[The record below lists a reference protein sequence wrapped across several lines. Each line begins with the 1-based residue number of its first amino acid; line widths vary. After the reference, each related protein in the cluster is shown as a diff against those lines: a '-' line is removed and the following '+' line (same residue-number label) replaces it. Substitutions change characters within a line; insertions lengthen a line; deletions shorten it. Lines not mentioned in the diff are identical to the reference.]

1 MSRAILVA
9 RMSGG
14 DLVIHTIPET
24 TRAEISDKI
33 VGGTSPTP
41 YFYIMTTLSCVVA
54 TYGLLSDSTA
64 VIIGAMLISPLMM
77 PIIGVSLGAS
87 QGNRSLVATAI
98 KSLLIGAVAAIILS
112 MVLSLLIPER
122 VTTSEILA
130 RTKPTLL
137 DLIIALA
144 SGAAGTYAMCRRPDS
159 AVLPGVA
166 ISTAIM
172 PPICIIGIGVAFG
185 RLDVAW
191 GAFLLFSANIIA
203 IIFASI
209 VIFNL
214 YGFRNRQGGENEER
228 TLSHGIGRTIVYPV
242 MLLVLVSVPLTL
254 FMVNSVRDNQ
264 TRNAVRNTIE
274 ENISRIVPGG
284 EIVTLTSQKASGKYL
299 VNVVIRS
306 TKPFTAE
313 NIRGIENELEYKLT
327 LPVVVKADIVLM
339 QQISDTYTVSGYED
353 LIKALTKAQ
362 SVEVVNV
369 ETPEELIG
377 NAVAEKLSLVSGAS
391 LDGFAF
397 SYDSRGGIYYVGV
410 VVRHDGTI
418 DSNIEKSI
426 VAVLEDRLKRKVNLT
441 ITVSPDANNND
452 TGQ

>member
-1 MSRAILVA
+1 MTY
-9 RMSGG
+9 
-14 DLVIHTIPET
+14 TIPET
-24 TRAEISDKI
+24 RRAEISGKI
-33 VGGTSPTP
+33 IDGTNPTP
-41 YFYIMTTLSCVVA
+41 YFYIMIALSCVVA

-87 QGNRSLVATAI
+87 QGNRSLVVTAI
-98 KSLLIGAVAAIILS
+98 KSLLIGAAAAIVLS

-122 VTTSEILA
+122 VITSEILA

-214 YGFRNRQGGENEER
+214 YGFKNRQGSQSEEVALPHR
-228 TLSHGIGRTIVYPV
+228 VGRSIVYPV
-242 MLLVLVSVPLTL
+242 VLLVLVSIPLTL
-254 FMVNSVRDNQ
+254 FMVNSVQDNQ
-264 TRNAVRNTIE
+264 TRNTVRNTIE
-274 ENISRIVPGG
+274 DNINEIVPGG
-284 EIVTLTSQKASGKYL
+284 EIVTLTSQKASGKY
-299 VNVVIRS
+299 VVDVVIRS
-306 TKPFTAE
+306 TKPFTSE

-327 LPVVVKADIVLM
+327 LPVVVNADIVLV
-339 QQISDTYTVSGYED
+339 QQISDTYAVSGYED
-353 LIKALTKAQ
+353 LIKALTKTQ
-362 SVEVVNV
+362 PVEIVNV

-377 NAVAEKLSLVSGAS
+377 KAVAEKLSLVPGAAS
-391 LDGFAF
+391 DGFAF

-410 VVRHDGTI
+410 SVRYDGVI
-418 DSNIEKSI
+418 EGNIEKSI

-441 ITVSPDANNND
+441 MTVSPTTSSSDA
-452 TGQ
+452 GQ

>member
-1 MSRAILVA
+1 MTYV
-9 RMSGG
+9 
-14 DLVIHTIPET
+14 IPET
-24 TRAEISDKI
+24 RRAEISDKI
-33 VGGTSPTP
+33 IDGTNPTP
-41 YFYIMTTLSCVVA
+41 YFYIMIALSCVVA

-98 KSLLIGAVAAIILS
+98 KSLLIGVAAAIVLS

-122 VTTSEILA
+122 VITSEILA

-172 PPICIIGIGVAFG
+172 PPICIIGIGVAFS

-214 YGFRNRQGGENEER
+214 YGFKNRQGSQSEEGV
-228 TLSHGIGRTIVYPV
+228 LSRRIGRSIVYPV
-242 MLLVLVSVPLTL
+242 MLLVLVSIPLTL
-254 FMVNSVRDNQ
+254 FMVNSVQDNQ
-264 TRNAVRNTIE
+264 TRNVVRSTIE
-274 ENISRIVPGG
+274 ENIGKIVPGG
-284 EIVTLTSQKASGKYL
+284 EIVTLTSQKAAGKY
-299 VNVVIRS
+299 VVDVVIRS
-306 TKPFTAE
+306 TKPFTSE

-327 LPVVVKADIVLM
+327 LPVVVNADIVLV
-339 QQISDTYTVSGYED
+339 QQISDTYAVSGYED
-353 LIKALTKAQ
+353 LIKALTKTQ
-362 SVEVVNV
+362 PVEIVNI

-377 NAVAEKLSLVSGAS
+377 KAVAEKLSLVPGATVE
-391 LDGFAF
+391 GFAF

-410 VVRHDGTI
+410 SVQYDGVI
-418 DSNIEKSI
+418 ESNVEKSI
-426 VAVLEDRLKRKVNLT
+426 VAVLEDRLKRKVSLT
-441 ITVSPDANNND
+441 VTVSHGTNSSDA
-452 TGQ
+452 GQ